1 MTSKIMNSIQSRKNP
16 NDKIYT
22 PSKVVDIMLDFCDY
36 KEGQLV
42 LEPARGLGAI
52 YDKLK
57 KPKDYC
63 EIEEDKDFFNYEKKV
78 DLIITNPPYSILD
91 KFLNHTYTLC
101 NKFCFL
107 IGSYSLT
114 PKRIQTMNSNGF
126 YITKMLLTQIPS
138 WFQRSYIIVCE
149 KLDKEPNN
157 IIFKSI
163 NLGNKCL
170 YCGCPCGGMRGK
182 NIKHCKRK
190 SNENQCRY

>member
-1 MTSKIMNSIQSRKNP
+1 MNSIKHRKKP

-22 PSKVVDIMLDFCDY
+22 PSKVVDIMIDFCEY
-36 KEGQLV
+36 EEGDLV
-42 LEPARGLGAI
+42 LEPARGQGAI

-57 KPKDYC
+57 EPKEYC
-63 EIEEDKDFFNYEKKV
+63 EIDEGLDFFDYNKKV

-91 KFLNHTYTLC
+91 KFIKHSIKLC

-107 IGSYSLT
+107 IGMYSLT
-114 PKRIQTMNSNGF
+114 PKRIQVMNESGF
-126 YITKMLLTQIPS
+126 YITKMLLTKIPS

-149 KLDKEPNN
+149 KLDKEPEN

-163 NLGNKCL
+163 SLGNKCL
-170 YCGCPCGGMRGK
+170 YCNQPCGGMRGE

-190 SNENQCRY
+190 SNETVCRY

>member
-1 MTSKIMNSIQSRKNP
+1 MSVEIMNSIKNRENP

-22 PSKVVDIMLDFCDY
+22 PPQVVDIMINFCGY
-36 KEGQLV
+36 KEGDNV
-42 LEPARGLGAI
+42 LEPAKGLGAI

-57 KPKDYC
+57 SPKDYS
-63 EIEEDKDFFNYEKKV
+63 
-78 DLIITNPPYSILD
+78 LMD

-107 IGSYSLT
+107 IGCYSLT
-114 PKRIQTMNSNGF
+114 PKRINIMNNNGF
-126 YITKMLLTQIPS
+126 YITKMLLTKIPS

-149 KLDKEPNN
+149 KLDEEPKN
-157 IIFKSI
+157 IIFKSL

-170 YCGCPCGGMRGK
+170 YCKCPCGGMRGK

-190 SNENQCRY
+190 SNENICHY

>member
-1 MTSKIMNSIQSRKNP
+1 MSATIMNSIKNRENP

-22 PSKVVDIMLDFCDY
+22 PPKVVDIMIDFCGY
-36 KEGQLV
+36 KEGENI
-42 LEPARGLGAI
+42 LEPAKGLGAI

-57 KPKDYC
+57 SPKDYC
-63 EIEEDKDFFNYEKKV
+63 EIEEDKDFFDYNKKV
-78 DLIITNPPYSILD
+78 EWIITNPPYSLID

-107 IGSYSLT
+107 IGCYSLT
-114 PKRIQTMNSNGF
+114 PKRIDIMNNNGF
-126 YITKMLLTQIPS
+126 YITKMLLTKIPS
-138 WFQRSYIIVCE
+138 WFQRCYIIVCE
-149 KLDKEPNN
+149 KLDKEPDT

-170 YCGCPCGGMRGK
+170 YCSRPCGGMRGK

-190 SNENQCRY
+190 SNENECHY

>member
-1 MTSKIMNSIQSRKNP
+1 MTSKIMSSIKNRATP

-22 PSKVVDIMLDFCDY
+22 PLKVVDIMLDFCEY

-57 KPKDYC
+57 TPKEYC
-63 EIEEDKDFFNYEKKV
+63 EIEEDKDYFDYHNKV
-78 DLIITNPPYSILD
+78 DIVITNPPYSILD
-91 KFLNHTYTLC
+91 KFLKHTYTLC
-101 NKFCFL
+101 DKFCFL

-114 PKRIQTMNSNGF
+114 PKRIEVMNSNGF

-149 KLDKEPNN
+149 KLDQEPNN
-157 IIFKSI
+157 IIFKSL

-170 YCGCPCGGMRGK
+170 YCALPCGGMRGK

-190 SNENQCRY
+190 SNENECHY